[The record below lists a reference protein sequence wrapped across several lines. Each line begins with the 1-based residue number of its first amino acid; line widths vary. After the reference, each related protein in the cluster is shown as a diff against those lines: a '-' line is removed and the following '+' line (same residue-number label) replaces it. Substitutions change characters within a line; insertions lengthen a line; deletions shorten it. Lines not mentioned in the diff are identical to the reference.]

1 MSEEQKNNGLLST
14 IQLGK
19 ILRLTDERIRQL
31 AREQIIQPVEKN
43 GRGSY
48 FSLNAVGD
56 YCEFLR
62 KYVEKQKNT
71 PLDEQK
77 LAAEVKYK
85 KAKARKAELE
95 ANELEGK
102 MHRSE
107 DVEVIYS
114 LLIWSARNMLEALPA
129 RTAALVTGNKT
140 TSEIQHI
147 LEEEVKRS
155 LLELKSVDYS
165 SAEFEAQIDKIM
177 RERVGKEK
185 TEREEFEPES
195 ADD

>member
-1 MSEEQKNNGLLST
+1 MAQNNNGLLST
-14 IQLGK
+14 LQLGK

-31 AREQIIQPVEKN
+31 AREEIITPVEKN

-56 YCEFLR
+56 YCEYLR
-62 KYVEKQKNT
+62 RYVDKQKNT

-77 LAAEVKYK
+77 LQAEVKYK

-95 ANELEGK
+95 TAELEGK
-102 MHRSE
+102 MHRAE

-129 RTAALVTGNKT
+129 RTAALITGNKT
-140 TSEIQHI
+140 TAEIQTI
-147 LEEEVKRS
+147 LEEEIKQS
-155 LLELKSVDYS
+155 LIELKSVDYTRE
-165 SAEFEAQIDKIM
+165 EFAAQIDKIM
-177 RERVGKEK
+177 RERMGKER
-185 TEREEFEPES
+185 TERDEYETENNGEQ
-195 ADD
+195 

>member
-1 MSEEQKNNGLLST
+1 MAQNNSGLLST
-14 IQLGK
+14 VQLGK

-31 AREQIIQPVEKN
+31 AKEEIIQPVEKN

-56 YCEFLR
+56 YCEYLR
-62 KYVEKQKNT
+62 RYVEKQKNT

-77 LAAEVKYK
+77 LQAEVKYK

-95 ANELEGK
+95 TAELEGK

-107 DVEVIYS
+107 DVETIYS

-129 RTAALVTGNKT
+129 RTAALITGNKT
-140 TSEIQHI
+140 TAEIQTI

-155 LLELKSVDYS
+155 LIELKTIDYTS
-165 SAEFEAQIDKIM
+165 EEFSDQIDKIM
-177 RERVGKEK
+177 RERIGKER
-185 TEREEFEPES
+185 TERDEFETEGG
-195 ADD
+195 AEQ

>member
-1 MSEEQKNNGLLST
+1 M
-14 IQLGK
+14 
-19 ILRLTDERIRQL
+19 
-31 AREQIIQPVEKN
+31 
-43 GRGSY
+43 
-48 FSLNAVGD
+48 NAVGD
-56 YCEFLR
+56 YCEYLR

-77 LAAEVKYK
+77 LQAEVKYK

-95 ANELEGK
+95 TAELEGK

-129 RTAALVTGNKT
+129 RTAALIAGNKT
-140 TSEIQHI
+140 TAEIQSI

-155 LLELKSVDYS
+155 LLELKNFDYS
-165 SAEFEAQIDKIM
+165 SAEFENQIDKIM
-177 RERVGKEK
+177 RERIGKEK
-185 TEREEFEPES
+185 TEREEFETEER
-195 ADD
+195 AD

>member
-1 MSEEQKNNGLLST
+1 
-14 IQLGK
+14 
-19 ILRLTDERIRQL
+19 
-31 AREQIIQPVEKN
+31 
-43 GRGSY
+43 
-48 FSLNAVGD
+48 
-56 YCEFLR
+56 LR

-77 LAAEVKYK
+77 LQAEVKYK

-107 DVEVIYS
+107 DVEVLYS

-129 RTAALVTGNKT
+129 RTAALITGNKT
-140 TSEIQHI
+140 TAEIQTI

-155 LLELKSVDYS
+155 LIELKTVDYTHP
-165 SAEFEAQIDKIM
+165 EFETQINKIM
-177 RERVGKEK
+177 RERIGKEK
-185 TEREEFEPES
+185 TDGDDFETES
-195 ADD
+195 AEDQ

>member
-1 MSEEQKNNGLLST
+1 MAQNNNGLLST
-14 IQLGK
+14 LQLGK

-31 AREQIIQPVEKN
+31 AREEIITPVEKN

-56 YCEFLR
+56 YCEYLR
-62 KYVEKQKNT
+62 RYVEKQKNT

-77 LAAEVKYK
+77 LQAEVKYK

-95 ANELEGK
+95 TAELEGK
-102 MHRSE
+102 MHRAE

-129 RTAALVTGNKT
+129 RTAALITGNKT
-140 TSEIQHI
+140 TAEIQTI
-147 LEEEVKRS
+147 LEEEIKRS
-155 LLELKSVDYS
+155 LIELKSVDYTRE
-165 SAEFEAQIDKIM
+165 EFAAQIDKIM
-177 RERVGKEK
+177 RERMGKER
-185 TEREEFEPES
+185 TERDEFDAEGGAEQ
-195 ADD
+195 

>member
-1 MSEEQKNNGLLST
+1 MAQNNSGLLST
-14 IQLGK
+14 VQLGK

-31 AREQIIQPVEKN
+31 AKEEIIQPVEKN

-56 YCEFLR
+56 YCEYLR
-62 KYVEKQKNT
+62 RYVEKQKNT

-77 LAAEVKYK
+77 LQAEVKYK

-95 ANELEGK
+95 TAELEGK

-107 DVEVIYS
+107 DVETIYS

-129 RTAALVTGNKT
+129 RTAALITGNKT
-140 TSEIQHI
+140 TAEIQTI
-147 LEEEVKRS
+147 LEEEIKRS
-155 LLELKSVDYS
+155 LIELKSVDYTRE
-165 SAEFEAQIDKIM
+165 EFAAQIDKIM
-177 RERVGKEK
+177 RERIGKER
-185 TEREEFEPES
+185 TERDEFDAEGGAEQ
-195 ADD
+195 